1 MWQGMA
7 DRLRSARV
15 SGVGLYDY
23 LAQQVLDQ
31 QPAPVRD
38 FLLRTSHFEEFDAE
52 LCEAVLGKNAKCQDL
67 IETVLRSNLFVLL
80 VGDKGTWLRYHHLF
94 RDFLQARLAKEH
106 PDENARILRRLAV
119 VYTERR
125 EWEKAHNLY
134 WQLEDVTSIADLIEM
149 AGPSLVKSGR
159 VMILG
164 QWLDAL
170 PVDELASRPTLLSLQ
185 GVVAQMQGE
194 VDRGLSLHNQAVAA
208 FRRAGDLPNL
218 ARALAERAVA
228 HRFLGQY
235 QASLSDAEEVL
246 VLAREDESL
255 RDVRAEALRAKGM
268 SLYQLGKLNEAI
280 RWLQQSLAAY
290 ESLDVEQ
297 RVAMLRME
305 LGMAYMSAGHYDQA
319 LAHNNQALDYWRKA
333 ENVAQQANLLNNLGV
348 LQHLIGDYEQA
359 NSLLQEA
366 LDCAQQSGYTRV
378 EVAALAS
385 IGDLYVDL
393 DALDAALTAYY
404 QAYETAQRIDD
415 RFLLLYVGLAEAG
428 VARSRGELAQAREL
442 LGLAAHLTQ
451 QGNSD
456 FEQGLYQLEAGR
468 LALAEGDTLEAIAQL
483 DGAAHRFDN
492 GGQRLEGARVHLCL
506 ALAYQEAKDEKVLV
520 DHLKCAFQ
528 LAAGLE
534 SQHPMLVTGREV
546 KGLLDATQS
555 DPMLGRQVSQLLR
568 KIIEFERNI
577 PILRRRLRRQVSAVP
592 FGSPKL
598 NIQAF
603 GGIQVTVDGRPV
615 GNSDWQGQAAR
626 DLFFYL
632 LTYPDGLT
640 KEIVGTIIWPESS
653 PSQLKLR
660 FKNAIYRLRQALGTE
675 AVLFDEDRYQFNRT
689 LDYEYDVE
697 TFTRKLAQA
706 QAATD
711 PDEQVTTYQAA
722 VGIYKGPYWPE
733 AEGEWAWWER
743 ERLRQAH
750 MDAIVRLAELH
761 LEAGRHTTALE
772 YCQLALTEDS
782 CLEEAHRLA
791 MSAHAAMGNRAAV
804 VRQYKRC
811 QQALEEEVNVP
822 PSPQTVALYQTL
834 IR

>member
-1 MWQGMA
+1 MWQGMT

-31 QPAPVRD
+31 QSASIRD
-38 FLLRTSHFEEFDAE
+38 FLLRTSPLEEFDAA
-52 LCEAVLGKNAKCQDL
+52 LCEAVLGPAAYPDGQTWQSL
-67 IETVLRSNLFVLL
+67 IENVLQNNLFVLL
-80 VGDKGTWLRYHHLF
+80 VGNERTWVRYHHLF
-94 RDFLQARLAKEH
+94 QEFLETKLAQER
-106 PDENARILRRLAV
+106 PEEETRILRRLASV
-119 VYTERR
+119 HTQRG
-125 EWEKAHNLY
+125 EWEKAYDLY
-134 WQLEDVTSIADLIEM
+134 QRLGDVLSIADLIEAKGPLLIR
-149 AGPSLVKSGR
+149 AGRLNTLAEWIESIPSN
-159 VMILG
+159 I
-164 QWLDAL
+164 
-170 PVDELASRPTLLSLQ
+170 LASRPAILSLYGIVLTYLGQ
-185 GVVAQMQGE
+185 
-194 VDRGLSLHNQAVAA
+194 VDRGLSLHSQAVAA
-208 FRRAGDLPNL
+208 FREAGDLPNL
-218 ARALAERAVA
+218 AHVLAERAVA

-235 QASLSDAEEVL
+235 QASLSDAED
-246 VLAREDESL
+246 VLALAAKDGNL
-255 RDVRAEALRAKGM
+255 RDEQAEALRAKGM

-280 RWLQQSLAAY
+280 NWLQQSLAAY
-290 ESLDVEQ
+290 EMLDDVQ

-305 LGMAYMSAGHYDQA
+305 LAMAYISAGHYEQA
-319 LAHNNQALDYWRKA
+319 LAHNNQAPDYWRKA
-333 ENVAQQANLLNNLGV
+333 ENVAHQANLLNNLGV
-348 LQHLIGDYEQA
+348 LHHLRGEYEHA
-359 NSLLQEA
+359 DTLLEEA
-366 LDCAQQSGYTRV
+366 LDCAHRSGYTRV
-378 EVAALAS
+378 EVAALTS
-385 IGDLYVDL
+385 IGDLYADL

-404 QAYETAQRIDD
+404 QAYETARRIDD

-442 LGLAAHLTQ
+442 IGLAAHLTQ

-468 LALAEGDTLEAIAQL
+468 LALAEGNTLEAIAHL
-483 DGAAHRFDN
+483 EGAAHRFDN
-492 GGQRLEGARVHLCL
+492 GGQRLEGARVHLYL

-528 LAAGLE
+528 LAAELE
-534 SQHPMLVTGREV
+534 SQHPMIVTGREV
-546 KGLLDATQS
+546 KGLLNATQS
-555 DPMLGRQVSQLLR
+555 DPMLGRQVSRLL
-568 KIIEFERNI
+568 KQIAEFEQNI
-577 PILRRRLRRQVSAVP
+577 PTLRRRLRRQASAVP

-603 GGIQVTVDGRPV
+603 GGIQVSVDGKPV

-626 DLFFYL
+626 ELFFYL

-653 PSQLKLR
+653 PSQLKLK

-675 AVLFDEDRYQFNRT
+675 AVMFDEDRYQFNRT

-711 PDEQVTTYQAA
+711 RDEQVSTYQAA
-722 VGIYKGPYWPE
+722 VGIYKGPYLPE

-750 MDAIVRLAELH
+750 VEAIVRLAQLH
-761 LEAGRHTTALE
+761 LEAGRHATALE

-811 QQALEEEVNVP
+811 QQTLEEEVNVP
-822 PSPQTVALYQTL
+822 P
-834 IR
+834 

>member
-1 MWQGMA
+1 
-7 DRLRSARV
+7 
-15 SGVGLYDY
+15 VGLYDY

-52 LCEAVLGKNAKCQDL
+52 LCEAVLGKNARCQDL

-94 RDFLQARLAKEH
+94 RDFLQARLAEEY
-106 PDENARILRRLAV
+106 PDESALLLRRLAA

-134 WQLEDVTSIADLIEM
+134 QQLEDATSTADLIEM
-149 AGPSLVKSGR
+149 AGPSLVKGGR

-164 QWLDAL
+164 QWLYTL
-170 PVDELASRPTLLSLQ
+170 PADELASRPTLLSLQ

-194 VDRGLSLHNQAVAA
+194 VDQGLSLHNQAVAA
-208 FRRAGDLPNL
+208 FRETGDRANL
-218 ARALAERAVA
+218 ARALVEQAVA
-228 HRFLGQY
+228 HRFLGHY

-246 VLAREDESL
+246 VLAREDEGL

-268 SLYQLGKLNEAI
+268 SLYQLGKLSEAI
-280 RWLQQSLAAY
+280 KWLQQSLAAY

-305 LGMAYMSAGHYDQA
+305 LGLAYLSAGHYDQA
-319 LAHNNQALDYWRKA
+319 LAHNNQALYYWRKA
-333 ENVAQQANLLNNLGV
+333 GNVAQQANLLNNLAV
-348 LQHLIGDYEQA
+348 LHHLKGDYEQA
-359 NSLLQEA
+359 NSLLEEA
-366 LDCAQQSGYTRV
+366 LDCARQTGYTRV

-385 IGDLYVDL
+385 IGDLYVEL
-393 DALDAALTAYY
+393 DALDAAQAAYY
-404 QAYETAQRIDD
+404 QAYETAKRIDD
-415 RFLLLYVGLAEAG
+415 RFLLLYVGLAKAG
-428 VARSRGELAQAREL
+428 LARLRGELVQAGKL
-442 LGLAAHLTQ
+442 LGRTAELTQ
-451 QGNSD
+451 HNNSD
-456 FEQGLYQLEAGR
+456 LEQGLYQLEAGR
-468 LALAEGDTLEAIAQL
+468 LALAKGDIVESIAHLE
-483 DGAAHRFDN
+483 GAAHRFDN
-492 GGQRLEGARVHLCL
+492 GGQRLEGARVHLYL
-506 ALAYQEAKDEKVLV
+506 ALAYQDTKNEKVSV
-520 DHLKCAFQ
+520 NHLTRAFEF
-528 LAAGLE
+528 AGELE
-534 SQHPMLVTGREV
+534 SRHPMLVTGREV
-546 KGLLDATQS
+546 KELLQATRS
-555 DPMLGRQVSQLLR
+555 DPMLGHQVSRLLGQ
-568 KIIEFERNI
+568 ISQFEEDI
-577 PILRRRLRRQVSAVP
+577 PLLRRRLRRQASAIP

-598 NIQAF
+598 SIQAF
-603 GGIQVTVDGRPV
+603 GGIQVSVDGKPV

-653 PSQLKLR
+653 SSQLKLK

-697 TFTRKLAQA
+697 TFTQKLAQA

-711 PDEQVTTYQAA
+711 PDEQVTAYQAA
-722 VGIYKGPYWPE
+722 VGTYKGPYLPE
-733 AEGEWAWWER
+733 TEGEWAWWER

-750 MDAIVRLAELH
+750 MDAVVRLAELH
-761 LEAGRHTTALE
+761 LEAGRHGTALE
-772 YCQLALTEDS
+772 YCQLALAEDP

-791 MSAHAAMGNRAAV
+791 MSAHAAMGNRADV

-811 QQALEEEVNVP
+811 QQILEEEVNVP
-822 PSPQTVALYQTL
+822 PSPQTEALYQTL